1 MNILITGGAGFIG
14 STLTP
19 LLLRKGHK
27 VTVLDKFVYGQRTLL
42 ECCADPNF
50 EIVRGDVREADV
62 LRKVIEGQDFIIP
75 LAAIVGFPACD
86 SDKTA
91 ARTINYEA
99 IKLLLSLREKGQKVI
114 FPCTNSGY
122 GIGSDEECTE
132 DSPLNPISLYGV
144 TKVAAEKEVL
154 AAGESLTF
162 RFATVF
168 GASPFMRTDLLLNDF
183 VYRAVFDKAVVI
195 FEGKSRRNWV
205 HIRDAASAILH
216 GIGNFDKMKGL
227 PYNCGNSSANLTK
240 IQLCEKIKEHIP
252 SFVYWEAPIGEDP
265 DKRDY
270 IVSNARLE
278 ATGWKAVHS
287 VDDGIR
293 ELKKA
298 YEIIRNKIQENY

>member
-1 MNILITGGAGFIG
+1 MNILITGGGGFIG

-19 LLLRKGHK
+19 MLLREGHK
-27 VTVLDKFVYGQRTLL
+27 VTVIDKFIYGQRTLL
-42 ECCADPNF
+42 DCCANSNF
-50 EIVRGDVREADV
+50 IIVRGDVREASALEDIV
-62 LRKVIEGQDFIIP
+62 KGQDFIIP
-75 LAAIVGFPACD
+75 LAAMVGFPVCD

-91 ARTINYEA
+91 ARTTNYEA

-122 GIGSDEECTE
+122 GIGSSDECTE
-132 DSPLNPISLYGV
+132 DTPLNPISLYGT

-154 AAGESLTF
+154 AAGDSLSL

-183 VYRAVFDKAVVI
+183 VYRAVFDKVVVI
-195 FEGKSRRNWV
+195 FEGKFRRNWV
-205 HIRDAASAILH
+205 HVRDAAGAILH
-216 GIGNFDKMKGL
+216 CINNFERMKGI

-252 SFVYWEAPIGEDP
+252 SFVYWEAPVGKDP

-270 IVSNARLE
+270 IVSNAKLE

-287 VDDGIR
+287 VDDGII

-298 YEIIRNKIQENY
+298 FEIIRNKVQENY